1 MKKIIVFISIL
12 SILLTGCGNSSSS
25 TDGSSVK
32 EVVESTTDESIIDTT
47 DASGDEYVA
56 EIGDTEEVS
65 EPVEEEDPFENLEF
79 EDEEVIEDEDMAE
92 ESSSKKSDSSK
103 NSSSKNSKN
112 SNSSKNSTTTNNGS
126 TKNHTTTNND
136 DTSADNDVSLS
147 TPAIS
152 DYDTTADSITLK
164 WNKISNAKNYKIYL
178 HINGAWRC
186 LKTVSGTSY
195 TINGVTSGT
204 TYQIK
209 LRAVSGSA
217 VSDFSSTAE
226 ITTKPDSIKISS
238 SNITTNSA
246 KLSWNAVNCDGYR
259 IQQRYSGKWNTIN
272 TVNKNTIAVSLTD
285 LQDGCSYEYRVVA
298 YANNAEST
306 SNTLTVV
313 TKSIVT
319 TKATEKVTEKVT
331 EKQTTAKPVTTTTT
345 KATTTKQ
352 TTTTTKQTTTT
363 AKQTTKTTTTT
374 TAKQTTT
381 TPKPMTTTAK
391 PTTTTKQTT
400 KAIITTTPKP
410 TTTKPVETKHEHTW
424 KDVYVTK
431 TIEHP
436 AEYKTYWMAC
446 TSFYDG
452 DHPEYCPYDPNRLTP
467 NKDPDGWWQRRT
479 SYDLLCWYYGSL
491 EKVPD
496 EYKVQWITKDTCTN
510 YGISSSEWNNIT
522 SYNDYYIATT
532 DYWGNTTEF
541 NPEHD
546 VLVCIKGTAEKK
558 AINDYKK
565 QFGVSFRAGSNG
577 IDNCYMPM
585 ARVLVR
591 DAWTEEVSV
600 FDHQECTGCHTRK

>member
-345 KATTTKQ
+345 KQ
-352 TTTTTKQTTTT
+352 TTT
-363 AKQTTKTTTTT
+363 
-374 TAKQTTT
+374 
-381 TPKPMTTTAK
+381 K

-400 KAIITTTPKP
+400 KVTTTTPK
-410 TTTKPVETKHEHTW
+410 TTTTQATTTTACQHSHKEPVYKKIE
-424 KDVYVTK
+424 VT
-431 TIEHP
+431 
-436 AEYKTYWMAC
+436 KTYWMYEPA
-446 TSFYDG
+446 FYDG
-452 DHPEYCPYDPNRLTP
+452 GHPENCPWGPNRLTP
-467 NKDPDGWWQRRT
+467 DRDPDGWWQRRT
-479 SYDLLCWYYGSL
+479 SYDLLCWHYKSL
-491 EKVPD
+491 EDIPD
-496 EYKVQWITKDTCTN
+496 EYKVEWITKDTCTN
-510 YGISSSEWNNIT
+510 YGISSSEWNNLT
-522 SYNDYYIATT
+522 SYNGSYIATT
-532 DYWGNTTEF
+532 DYWGNTTKF
-541 NPEHD
+541 NPKYD
-546 VLVCIKGTAEKK
+546 VLVCIKSKAEVN
-558 AINDYKK
+558 AINAYKD
-565 QFGVSFRAGSNG
+565 QFGVSFRVGSNY
-577 IDNCYMPM
+577 IDNCYM
-585 ARVLVR
+585 AV
-591 DAWTEEVSV
+591 A
-600 FDHQECTGCHTRK
+600 QEKVTNSEIDYYRCSDCGESL